1 MCRDTHGLNWLIID
15 SVSDIERD
23 VREIC
28 HDTNGLNWLIV
39 DSMKLFAVDVR

>member
-1 MCRDTHGLNWLIID
+1 
-15 SVSDIERD
+15 VSDIERD